1 MLKRILNGLLSFV
14 LPDTCLACGTVLNS
28 VYRFVCPDCHAKLIK
43 FDEPHPWKD
52 EEISSGVIDDS
63 FSLYQFHEGTEIQT
77 LLHAFKYEKMKS
89 VGRMFGKEIGERI
102 LSTEKTTFDYA
113 VPVPLHYG
121 KERERTYNQSLYIS
135 KGIKDKLSL
144 KVLENCLERT
154 RFTKTQTK
162 LHKTQRQEN
171 VRGAFRLNPKFN
183 NIIAG
188 KNIILSDDVITTGST
203 ILECA
208 RTLKAAGCGKIL
220 VCSIAYAVLD

>member
-1 MLKRILNGLLSFV
+1 MLKRILNGFLGFV
-14 LPDTCLACGTVLNS
+14 LPDTCLSCGTVLDAS
-28 VYRFVCPDCHAKLIK
+28 ERFICATCHNKLIK

-52 EEISSGVIDDS
+52 EEISCGVIDDS

-89 VGRMFGKEIGERI
+89 VGRMFGREIGARI
-102 LSTEKTTFDYA
+102 LSADETAFDYA

-121 KERERTYNQSLYIS
+121 KKRERTYNQSLFIS
-135 KGIKDKLSL
+135 KGISDKLNV

-162 LHKTQRQEN
+162 LHKLQRQEN
-171 VRGAFRLNPKFN
+171 VRGAFRLNPKFKN
-183 NIIAG
+183 TIAG